1 MSITLNGNI
10 GAVYQPD
17 MMQLA
22 NVVDANQVVNNSS
35 TLVDVPQLSLNVAA
49 NERVLFRLNLFYNTA
64 TGADFKY
71 QVAVPTS
78 PTLYR
83 QLTEGMAPDDT
94 AVDLAIATTSAA
106 ISILGAANTN
116 GFLRVTGVLVN
127 GATAG
132 TIQFKFAQ
140 DAATA
145 SDTTIYAGSFL
156 EYRKY

>member
-49 NERVLFRLNLFYNTA
+49 NERVLFRINLFYNTA

-71 QVAVPTS
+71 QVAVPSS

-106 ISILGAANTN
+106 VSIVGAASTN

-127 GATAG
+127 GSTAG

-145 SDTTIYAGSFL
+145 SDTTVYAGSYL

>member
-64 TGADFKY
+64 AGADFKY

-83 QLTEGMAPDDT
+83 QLTEGKAPDDT

>member
-17 MMQLA
+17 MMQLS
-22 NVVDANQVVNNSS
+22 NVVDANQIVNNSS
-35 TLVDVPQLSLNVAA
+35 TLVDVPQLKLNVDAY
-49 NERVLFRLNLFYNTA
+49 ERVLFRVNLFYNTA

-71 QVAVPTS
+71 QVAVPGS

-94 AVDLAIATTSAA
+94 AFDLAVATSSAA
-106 ISILGAANTN
+106 VSILGAANTN

-127 GATAG
+127 GANAG
-132 TIQFKFAQ
+132 TLQFKFAQ

-145 SDTTIYAGSFL
+145 SDTTVYAGSFL
-156 EYRKY
+156 EYRKF

>member
-49 NERVLFRLNLFYNTA
+49 NERVLFRINLFYNTA

-71 QVAVPTS
+71 QVAVPSS

-94 AVDLAIATTSAA
+94 AVDLAVASTSAA
-106 ISILGAANTN
+106 VSILGAANTN

-127 GATAG
+127 GANAG
-132 TIQFKFAQ
+132 TLQFKFAQ

-145 SDTTIYAGSFL
+145 SDTTVYAGSFL
-156 EYRKY
+156 EYRRF

>member
-106 ISILGAANTN
+106 VSILGAANTN

-127 GATAG
+127 GSTAG

-145 SDTTIYAGSFL
+145 SDTTVYAGSFL

>member
-1 MSITLNGNI
+1 MSITLNGNL

-22 NVVDANQVVNNSS
+22 NVVDANRVVNNSA
-35 TLVDVPQLSLNVAA
+35 TLVDVPQLKLNVDAY
-49 NERVLFRLNLFYNTA
+49 ERVLFRINLFYNTA
-64 TGADFKY
+64 AAADFKY
-71 QVAVPTS
+71 QVAVPGS

-94 AVDLAIATTSAA
+94 AVDLAIATSSAA
-106 ISILGAANTN
+106 VSLVGAANAN

-127 GATAG
+127 GANAG

-140 DAATA
+140 DTANA
-145 SDTTIYAGSFL
+145 SDTTVYAGSFL
-156 EYRKY
+156 EYRRF

>member
-1 MSITLNGNI
+1 MSITLNGNL

-22 NVVDANQVVNNSS
+22 NVVDSNRIVNNSS
-35 TLVDVPQLSLNVAA
+35 TLVDVPQLKLNVDAY
-49 NERVLFRLNLFYNTA
+49 ERVLFRIHMFYNTA

-71 QVAVPTS
+71 QVAVPGS

-94 AVDLAIATTSAA
+94 AVDLAIATSSAA
-106 ISILGAANTN
+106 VSILGAANTN

-127 GATAG
+127 GANTG
-132 TIQFKFAQ
+132 TLQFKFAQ

-145 SDTTIYAGSFL
+145 SDTTVYAGSFL
-156 EYRKY
+156 EYRKF

>member
-1 MSITLNGNI
+1 
-10 GAVYQPD
+10 
-17 MMQLA
+17 
-22 NVVDANQVVNNSS
+22 
-35 TLVDVPQLSLNVAA
+35 
-49 NERVLFRLNLFYNTA
+49 
-64 TGADFKY
+64 
-71 QVAVPTS
+71 
-78 PTLYR
+78 
-83 QLTEGMAPDDT
+83 MAPDDT

>member
-71 QVAVPTS
+71 QVAVPST

-106 ISILGAANTN
+106 VSILGAANTN

-127 GATAG
+127 GSTAG

-145 SDTTIYAGSFL
+145 SDTTVYAGSFL